1 MAEVQYEVLK
11 VDGYALVEICQQKTH
26 VLRFEVM
33 ESSII
38 Q

>member
-1 MAEVQYEVLK
+1 MAEVQCKILK

-33 ESSII
+33 DSSIT